1 MDATKLHST
10 VFNAASRA
18 KETSFAPLERD
29 GGAKRNPEELAEALK
44 DFEALFVN
52 PLLQV
57 MRSSVPEGDPRLQ
70 STASNL
76 YRQMLDEEMSRL
88 IAHSGKGLGL
98 AEMLSRQLGEE
109 GHLAQP

>member
-1 MDATKLHST
+1 MNRLATT
-10 VFNAASRA
+10 FNAASRA
-18 KETSFAPLERD
+18 KEPSFTPLEKG
-29 GGAKRNPEELAEALK
+29 GGAARNPEELSEALK

-52 PLLQV
+52 QLFQV
-57 MRSSVPEGDPRLQ
+57 MRRSVPEGDPRLQ
-70 STASNL
+70 SPGSNL